1 MEKNTL
7 ILIFLSK
14 KCRKNRE
21 ALIFSVGFWRVKSDR
36 HYWEQNQ
43 PSGALPPSVCN
54 GKTSS
59 AFRMSR
65 NEASAARVKRKKE
78 EEVFERSTG
87 GKPNS
92 SPRDRVVFLKTCFLA
107 GPQKSWF
114 TVFLEQTSPDGPI
127 QSWAALVAGGNRG
140 FYSTQI
146 PFPGATGALKSVS
159 FADKT
164 GLPSLFLTAESQH
177 LYNFL

>member
-1 MEKNTL
+1 M
-7 ILIFLSK
+7 
-14 KCRKNRE
+14 
-21 ALIFSVGFWRVKSDR
+21 GFWRVKSDR
-36 HYWEQNQ
+36 QYQEQYQ
-43 PSGALPPSVCN
+43 PAFFHPPPAMAKSPRLSEWV
-54 GKTSS
+54 GI
-59 AFRMSR
+59 
-65 NEASAARVKRKKE
+65 NEASAAQVKRKKE

-107 GPQKSWF
+107 GPQKSWY

-140 FYSTQI
+140 FNSTQI
-146 PFPGATGALKSVS
+146 HFPGVTGALKSVS

-164 GLPSLFLTAESQH
+164 GLPSLFLTAKSQH
-177 LYNFL
+177 LCSFL